1 MASSSPPPGSGLG
14 SGSDSES
21 DQDVYIVKRI
31 LAEGGTDE
39 ERVFLIEWE
48 GYPLEESTWE
58 PEENILSKDTLKAWK
73 EEKLR
78 QREGLSQPLDTDEFE
93 KRQEEHTRRK
103 RRRERLGLP
112 QQSKPSESESKGD
125 SSSDEAEEAD
135 FEVPDDEGI
144 PLSKK
149 SQQAGVKRH
158 DTTHRDDD
166 TVMND
171 ASTSEDR
178 YKKEAKPTKIG
189 TETKAKV
196 HKAPIIEAPSA
207 TGYRGTAHRGPVSH
221 STDAPRERSI
231 RGRSRTTGRGSHMAM
246 SKPPKARRTIENRIL
261 TETRSKEV
269 KAPQLFTS
277 KRQERR
283 FELGARGLADRAPAQ
298 LPRLMNP
305 AEYRIRKKGSAPVPG
320 GAQSTQTPVSA
331 PGDQQPVLSSA
342 AATAPM
348 VSSLEEFI
356 PRQETTAVEFGEEQ
370 PNHSPIAAFHPPT
383 APMGLTFSTPIHGHP
398 ASSEV
403 QDAANILPSAPVRKV
418 SLANYSAKQNGV
430 APKPVSMFNQ
440 AQRGLSETTLKS
452 FFGDRQA
459 QDDPIVL
466 TFIDISVNNMAWG
479 AALQQLQSKDL
490 TFNHICRSTD
500 VDNFKSEFNPT
511 LLARGRVTAGTGDDQ
526 KVQDSIS
533 ALGDYL
539 RVNISGLLYNLES
552 LNVIIYPTRCEEWKF
567 IEFGAQLQH
576 SGQLSFFSFTTPSKL
591 VCPSYNREAESRMSK
606 MRVDGC
612 EDYQLL
618 NRVIFGFSYQ
628 SLHQVDKKSPR
639 DSFFLLFPN
648 MTAPLAEHTAAWL
661 RSSNKG
667 CRIYSCQQAGSWRQ
681 FLKYTANPEGGSL
694 IIHHKMIS
702 LIPRYPGLQGFL
714 LNGLNNVWCID
725 EDFPK
730 GKYLIRLF
738 PHGGAVCLTS
748 GFLSGEPE
756 MALFF
761 LNWFLS
767 KRGSR
772 ASAGTWKLL
781 VCRDVYKFVSEQAF
795 SAAKR
800 RAKLLETLPAGL
812 TDSQIQ
818 SIATGSGLS
827 MKNCKD
833 RFDLMDVIGR
843 LVRPKN
849 EKERD
854 LDAVL
859 QPDDTRTLMVFAD
872 EEIKPSDDREL
883 IRYFAYWSV
892 LHLKSFRKFV
902 AIGSKTSPKEHE
914 EAVAQAPKI
923 SNSSGTKP
931 SSENTPQD
939 RPPSKSPG
947 KSTWKHNG
955 FASVDGA
962 NDDDDYEPTIEPKP
976 GTTQTSETE
985 DLNAG
990 VAPEDLD
997 LEVLKFIVETGVTYS
1012 VATDFVKRAKGNHDR
1027 ATMLYEFSKKAKRQ
1041 AEEAAN
1047 VSVAAETPPVPPTPP
1062 VTEANIAIPSTDAVT
1077 TEDVVMEDAPPAAAE
1092 AAPSTPRPIDTNSP
1106 TQSNSP
1112 DAEPSSQTSNSGI
1125 ITSEGGFRLVPRSVR
1140 SSGTV
1145 RNELNIRPGY
1155 VPPEDK
1161 EVYKVRRGRSGSVGR
1176 AVSRS
1181 RSGSS
1186 GVEEGEV
1193 SNGAASA
1200 SVSPGG
1206 VLTPVTPVTP
1216 SERRKDQIDQMEGL
1230 EGAEEE
1236 KGEGKLSTLEW
1247 YAEMK
1252 LKGVE
1257 WNHIAVVGWEDAFRL
1272 LRVEYKKQ

>member
-1 MASSSPPPGSGLG
+1 MASSSPPPGSGSG

-21 DQDVYIVKRI
+21 DEDVYVVKRI
-31 LAEGGTDE
+31 LSEGGRDE

-48 GYPLEESTWE
+48 GYPLLESTWE
-58 PEENILSKDTLKAWK
+58 PEENVLSKDTLKAWQ
-73 EEKLR
+73 EQKLR
-78 QREGLSQPLDTDEFE
+78 QREGLSQPFDTDEFDKLKE
-93 KRQEEHTRRK
+93 EYDKRK
-103 RRRERLGLP
+103 LRREKLGLP
-112 QQSKPSESESKGD
+112 PQSKTSKSESKGD
-125 SSSDEAEEAD
+125 SSSDEAEEAYV
-135 FEVPDDEGI
+135 EVPDAEGI

-149 SQQAGVKRH
+149 SQQARVKRR
-158 DTTHRDDD
+158 DTTLRDDD

-171 ASTSEDR
+171 APTSEDR
-178 YKKEAKPTKIG
+178 SRKEARPTKNG
-189 TETKAKV
+189 TETKATV
-196 HKAPIIEAPSA
+196 HKAPIIEARSA
-207 TGYRGTAHRGPVSH
+207 TGYQGTAHRGPVSH
-221 STDAPRERSI
+221 SADAPRERSGK
-231 RGRSRTTGRGSHMAM
+231 GRPRTTGRGSHMAM
-246 SKPPKARRTIENRIL
+246 SKPKARRTIENRIL
-261 TETRSKEV
+261 TETRSKEA
-269 KAPQLFTS
+269 KAPQLFTNKS
-277 KRQERR
+277 QERR

-305 AEYRIRKKGSAPVPG
+305 AEYRIRKKTTVPVPG
-320 GAQSTQTPVSA
+320 GAQSTQTPVST
-331 PGDQQPVLSSA
+331 PGDQQPVPSST

-348 VSSLEEFI
+348 VSSPEEFI
-356 PRQETTAVEFGEEQ
+356 PRQEATAVGFGEEQ
-370 PNHSPIAAFHPPT
+370 PNHSPIATFHPPT
-383 APMGLTFSTPIHGHP
+383 APMGSTSSIPIHGHP
-398 ASSEV
+398 ASSGA
-403 QDAANILPSAPVRKV
+403 QDVANVLPSAPVRKV

-440 AQRGLSETTLKS
+440 AQGGLSETTLKS
-452 FFGDRQA
+452 FFGDCQA
-459 QDDPIVL
+459 QDDPLVL
-466 TFIDISVNNMAWG
+466 TFIDVSVHNMAWG
-479 AALQQLQSKDL
+479 AAAQQLRSKDL
-490 TFNHICRSTD
+490 TFNYICRSTD

-511 LLARGRVTAGTGDDQ
+511 LLARGKVTAGTGDDQ

-539 RVNISGLLYNLES
+539 RGNISGLLYNLES
-552 LNVIIYPTRCEEWKF
+552 LNVVIYPTRCEEWKF
-567 IEFGAQLQH
+567 IESGAQLQH

-606 MRVDGC
+606 MKVDGC

-618 NRVIFGFSYQ
+618 SRAIFGFSYQ

-648 MTAPLAEHTAAWL
+648 MTAPLADHTAAWL
-661 RSSNKG
+661 RSSNKE
-667 CRIYSCQQAGSWRQ
+667 CRIYTCQQAGSWRQ
-681 FLKYTANPEGGSL
+681 FVKYTGNPEGGSL

-702 LIPRYPGLQGFL
+702 LIPRYPELQKFL

-767 KRGSR
+767 KRGGSR
-772 ASAGTWKLL
+772 ASSGTWKLL
-781 VCRDVYKFVSEQAF
+781 VCRDVYKFVSDQAIG
-795 SAAKR
+795 AAKR
-800 RAKLLETLPAGL
+800 RAKLLETRPAGL

-833 RFDLMDVIGR
+833 RFDLMDVVGR
-843 LVRPKN
+843 LVHPKN

-859 QPDDTRTLMVFAD
+859 QADDTRTLIVFAD
-872 EEIKPSDDREL
+872 EEIKPSDDRGL

-892 LHLKSFRKFV
+892 LHLKKFRKFV
-902 AIGSKTSPKEHE
+902 AIGSKTSPEEHE
-914 EAVAQAPKI
+914 EAAAQAPKI

-931 SSENTPQD
+931 PSENTPQD

-947 KSTWKHNG
+947 TSKWKRSG

-962 NDDDDYEPTIEPKP
+962 NDDDDYEPTIEPQP
-976 GTTQTSETE
+976 DTTQISETD
-985 DLNAG
+985 DLNAS

-997 LEVLKFIVETGVTYS
+997 LGVLKFIVETGVTYI
-1012 VATDFVKRAKGNHDR
+1012 VATDFMNRAKGNHER
-1027 ATMLYEFSKKAKRQ
+1027 AMMLYEFSKKAKKQ
-1041 AEEAAN
+1041 AEEAAGAP
-1047 VSVAAETPPVPPTPP
+1047 VAAETPPVPPTP
-1062 VTEANIAIPSTDAVT
+1062 VTEANIAIPSTEAVT
-1077 TEDVVMEDAPPAAAE
+1077 TEDVVMEDAPAVAPD
-1092 AAPSTPRPIDTNSP
+1092 AAPSTPQPTDTNSP
-1106 TQSNSP
+1106 AQNNVP
-1112 DAEPSSQTSNSGI
+1112 DGQPSSQTSNSGI
-1125 ITSEGGFRLVPRSVR
+1125 ITSEAGLRFVPRSVR

-1161 EVYKVRRGRSGSVGR
+1161 EVYKVSGGRSGSVER
-1176 AVSRS
+1176 ASKSRS

-1186 GVEEGEV
+1186 GVEEGEIG
-1193 SNGAASA
+1193 SGAASA

-1206 VLTPVTPVTP
+1206 VLTPVSPATP
-1216 SERRKDQIDQMEGL
+1216 SERRKDQIDRMEGV
-1230 EGAEEE
+1230 EGAE
-1236 KGEGKLSTLEW
+1236 EGKLSTLEW

-1257 WNHIAVVGWEDAFRL
+1257 WNHIAVVGWEDAFKL
-1272 LRVEYKKQ
+1272 LRVEYKKK